1 MTKKEE
7 LNEEK
12 IMFGEIDLECEL
24 AGYNSTS
31 SLIEHG
37 VSFYQIKKLV
47 EDGRLVKI
55 ERGLYASPDS
65 FPGRTGSRYCS
76 IATARGS
83 SADTVRC
90 TSSRCATSYR
100 PNTT

>member
-7 LNEEK
+7 RNEEK

-24 AGYNSTS
+24 AGYSSTS

-37 VSFYQIKKLV
+37 VPFYQIKKLV

-65 FPGRTGSRYCS
+65 WEDGFKILQHRYS
-76 IATARGS
+76 LHPAQILHDVPQGVQHEEPVERNGQA
-83 SADTVRC
+83 
-90 TSSRCATSYR
+90 
-100 PNTT
+100 